1 MAWLWRRGE
10 VAASVELARSPV
22 RHAIGL
28 GAHRRAR
35 GGGRPGVRTVRAP
48 ARREPRGALVVVATP
63 IGNLG
68 DLSPRASEALATA
81 GVICCE
87 DTRHTGRL
95 LEHAGVRAHRL
106 LALHAHNEVEQVRT
120 VLDLIAAGTQVVLVS
135 DAGTPV
141 ISDPGGRLVAAVA
154 EAGFDVT
161 VVPGPSAGLAALA
174 VSGLDVSRLPF
185 RGVPAAQG
193 DRAPRPPGGDCR
205 RAVSLRR
212 LRGAEPCRQDALRS
226 PRRLRGRAARRRR
239 ARAHQAPRGGV
250 ARPPRRGVR
259 AERPRPSRAASTSS
273 SSTEHPPVRNRRP
286 LRRREAILRLVNAG
300 VDLHDATT
308 AVEELLG
315 VAHRVAY
322 EAALGLRGAAG
333 AGQTGG

>member
-1 MAWLWRRGE
+1 
-10 VAASVELARSPV
+10 V
-22 RHAIGL
+22 
-28 GAHRRAR
+28 
-35 GGGRPGVRTVRAP
+35 TAP

-95 LEHAGVRAHRL
+95 LEHAGVQAHRL
-106 LALHAHNEVEQVRT
+106 LALHAHNEVEQART

-154 EAGFDVT
+154 EAGFDVRI
-161 VVPGPSAGLAALA
+161 VPGPSAGLAALA
-174 VSGLDVSRLPF
+174 LSGLDVSRYRFEGFLPRKGTER
-185 RGVPAAQG
+185 RGRLAEVAA
-193 DRAPRPPGGDCR
+193 APCPSVVFEAPNRVAKTLCD
-205 RAVSLRR
+205 LRDAC
-212 LRGAEPCRQDALRS
+212 GAE
-226 PRRLRGRAARRRR
+226 RRVVVARELTKLHEEVWRGRLDEACGRAAETE
-239 ARAHQAPRGGV
+239 PRGEHVLVVDGAP
-250 ARPPRRGVR
+250 ARSQPTS
-259 AERPRPSRAASTSS
+259 AEAA
-273 SSTEHPPVRNRRP
+273 
-286 LRRREAILRLVNAG
+286 EAILRLVNVG
-300 VDLHDATT
+300 VDLRDATT